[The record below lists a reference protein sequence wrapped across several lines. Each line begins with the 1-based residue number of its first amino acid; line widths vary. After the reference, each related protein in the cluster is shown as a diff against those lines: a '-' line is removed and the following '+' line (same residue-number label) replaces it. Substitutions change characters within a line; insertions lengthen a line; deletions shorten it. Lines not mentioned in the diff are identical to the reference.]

1 MKGTPGPR
9 VDACLVK
16 NELEAFLLYINENM
30 ITKIV
35 ERTNN
40 QMHKVPKKQNADE
53 FLFC

>member
-35 ERTNN
+35 ERTND
-40 QMHKVPKKQNADE
+40 QMYKVPKKQNADE